1 MNLEKSYDFFQPE
14 KCTDAIH
21 IIGCGSVGATVAE
34 CLARFGL
41 TNFRLYD
48 FDVVEPHN
56 LANQMFTM
64 EDLYKLK
71 TERTLEMLCRINPEV
86 RNKTKVFSDGYTNQ
100 RLNGYVF
107 LCVDN
112 IDLRR
117 KIATDNQNN
126 PYIKAMFDFRTR
138 LEDAQHYAAAWDS
151 PAMVKSF
158 LATMDFSHAEA
169 EEETPMSA
177 CKVPLSV
184 TPTVR
189 TICSLGCS
197 NFINYVKG
205 GVEKL
210 KKMILMNAFTFEI
223 DAI

>member
-48 FDVVEPHN
+48 FDIVEPHN
-56 LANQMFTM
+56 LANQMFTT

-71 TERTLEMLCRINPEV
+71 TERTLEMLCRINPEI
-86 RNKTKVFSDGYTNQ
+86 RNKAKVFSEGYTGQ

-117 KIATDNQNN
+117 KIASDNQSN

-138 LEDAQHYAAAWDS
+138 LEDAQHYAAAWDD

-158 LATMDFSHAEA
+158 LSTMDFSHEEA

-205 GVEKL
+205 GVAKL

-223 DAI
+223 DAV